1 VPLLFGVLLS
11 RSPAD
16 AWLSPASALP
26 TSAETA
32 ICTLLLLH
40 EELLTVFFCRPIAA
54 ASVENAEHVV
64 RVGNRGI
71 YSFHPSG
78 LRKRAFDI
86 TRPPSCCSH
95 SSGSGRLRE
104 QGSRGLLFTMDGAA
118 ATVSI
123 VTGSFQAAEGRTSNA
138 GCGEFRRSV
147 DVCFWTGCGEG
158 PLLNCH
164 KEEATNISAVLAIR
178 HLRNQNISVVFL

>member
-1 VPLLFGVLLS
+1 MPLLFGVLLS

-86 TRPPSCCSH
+86 TRPPSCCSARQEA
-95 SSGSGRLRE
+95 GGC
-104 QGSRGLLFTMDGAA
+104 GSRAAVGCCSPWMVQRQRFPSSPVLSKPLRAERRMRAA
-118 ATVSI
+118 ANFAGVSMSAF
-123 VTGSFQAAEGRTSNA
+123 GLAAGRD
-138 GCGEFRRSV
+138 RY
-147 DVCFWTGCGEG
+147 
-158 PLLNCH
+158 
-164 KEEATNISAVLAIR
+164 
-178 HLRNQNISVVFL
+178 